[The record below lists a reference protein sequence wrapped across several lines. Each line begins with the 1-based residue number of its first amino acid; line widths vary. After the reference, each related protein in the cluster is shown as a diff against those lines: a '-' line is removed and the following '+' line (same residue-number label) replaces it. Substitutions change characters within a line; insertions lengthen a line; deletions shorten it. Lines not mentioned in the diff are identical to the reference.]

1 MEASFMKMHEYVMT
15 NPHAEFFLVSEEE
28 GKLIASTMIVFKDDV
43 DINKMCIKNGG
54 QLMLFGYKTYFSREV
69 TSITA
74 VYPVD
79 WNELFG
85 AEFNSNYAL
94 EEQS

>member
-1 MEASFMKMHEYVMT
+1 MEASFTKMHEYVMM

-43 DINKMCIKNGG
+43 DINKMCSQNDG
-54 QLMLFGYKTYFSREV
+54 QLVLFGYKTYFSREV

-79 WNELFG
+79 WKELFRD
-85 AEFNSNYAL
+85 EFKKNYAL

>member
-1 MEASFMKMHEYVMT
+1 MEVSFTKMHEYVMN
-15 NPHAEFFLVSEEE
+15 NPHAEFFLVGEEE
-28 GKLIASTMIVFKDDV
+28 GKLIASTMIVHKDDKE
-43 DINKMCIKNGG
+43 IEKMCSKNDG

-79 WNELFG
+79 WKELFR
-85 AEFNSNYAL
+85 AEFNSNHTEL
-94 EEQS
+94 GE